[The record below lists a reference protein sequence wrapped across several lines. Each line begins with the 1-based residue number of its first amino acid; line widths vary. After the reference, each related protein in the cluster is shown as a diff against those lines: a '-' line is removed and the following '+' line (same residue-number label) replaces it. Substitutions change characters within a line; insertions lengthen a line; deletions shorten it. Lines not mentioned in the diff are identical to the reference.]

1 MLDTLRT
8 AGLSA
13 AIGFSA
19 LLAGPAHADK
29 LYLDFGGPGVGVH
42 VDDDHR
48 DRRHRG
54 DDDDWDDD
62 DERWDRDDRWRRHDE
77 YRRRCTPDQA
87 LWKAERMGVRRARVE
102 DVSRRSITIRGRSH
116 GDRVW
121 VTFARAPGCPI
132 IS

>member
-54 DDDDWDDD
+54 DDDDLDDD